1 MSKNKDN
8 IVLLEN
14 IQIFEDVLSSF
25 TLDTPYDKNGWS
37 SFEIKSE
44 IGMELDRNVSSQS
57 TWVIW

>member
-1 MSKNKDN
+1 MSKSKND

-25 TLDTPYDKNGWS
+25 TLNTPSDKNGWS

-44 IGMELDRNVSSQS
+44 LGMDIDRKISSQS
-57 TWVIW
+57 TWVI